1 MPAEPADVVKVL
13 VFNSIELIVPKL
25 IIHPSANLASIEERR
40 LNENLL
46 LSPKQRIE
54 KLFLLIEMAQAFS
67 KKPLKQPQAKGLVL
81 RVKR

>member
-1 MPAEPADVVKVL
+1 MPVAPVDVEKVL
-13 VFNSIELIVPKL
+13 VFNSIVQIVPKL
-25 IIHPSANLASIEERR
+25 ILHTSANIASIEERR

>member
-1 MPAEPADVVKVL
+1 
-13 VFNSIELIVPKL
+13 VPKL
-25 IIHPSANLASIEERR
+25 ILHPSANFATIEERR

-54 KLFLLIEMAQAFS
+54 KMFLLIETAQAFS
-67 KKPLKQPQAKGLVL
+67 KKPLKKPQGKGLVL